1 MAPCVKR
8 QLIFSLLNAIWQT
21 TGNDVG
27 FVMNLELHDKI
38 IVVAGSSSGIGLAIA
53 DCFLSE
59 GARVQISARNKDK
72 LEAACQSLSDQYGKE
87 QVLSYCGD
95 LTEPTAISEALNKC
109 KNHFGDI
116 DAVVAN
122 IGSGKG
128 TTGWDLKTEDWNA
141 MIQTNLVGGMLLA
154 SSAVPFLKGRENP
167 SITFIS
173 SIAGSQA
180 IPTSIPYSA
189 AKAALQ
195 MAAKNLSRQ
204 LGVDGVRVNTVAP
217 GNVLFKGGTW
227 DLKIKQDPLQ
237 VNNYIEME
245 VPLGRFAEPQEIAD
259 SVVFLA
265 SRRCRFITGVLLTV
279 DGGQTR

>member
-1 MAPCVKR
+1 MDLGL
-8 QLIFSLLNAIWQT
+8 Q
-21 TGNDVG
+21 
-27 FVMNLELHDKI
+27 DKI
-38 IVVAGSSSGIGLAIA
+38 VVVAGSSGGIGLAIA

-59 GARVQISARNKDK
+59 GARVHISARNKDK
-72 LEAACQSLSDQYGKE
+72 LEDACQSLRDQYGDDR
-87 QVLSYCGD
+87 VLPYCGD
-95 LTEPTAISEALNKC
+95 LSEPPAINEALDQCND
-109 KNHFGDI
+109 HFGSI

-128 TTGWDLKTEDWNA
+128 TTGWDLKTDDWNS
-141 MIQTNLVGGMLLA
+141 MIKTNLVGGMLLA
-154 SSAVPFLKGRENP
+154 SSAVPYLKGRDNP

-173 SIAGSQA
+173 SIAGCQA
-180 IPTSIPYSA
+180 IPAPIPYSA

-204 LGVDGVRVNTVAP
+204 LGADDIRVNTVAP
-217 GNVLFKGGTW
+217 GNVLFAGGTW
-227 DLKIKQDPLQ
+227 DQKIKQDPGQ
-237 VNNYIEME
+237 VKSYIETE

-265 SRRCRFITGVLLTV
+265 SRRARFITGTLLTV

>member
-1 MAPCVKR
+1 MDLGL
-8 QLIFSLLNAIWQT
+8 Q
-21 TGNDVG
+21 
-27 FVMNLELHDKI
+27 DKI
-38 IVVAGSSSGIGLAIA
+38 IVVAGSSEGIGLAIA

-59 GARVQISARNKDK
+59 GARVHVSARNKDK
-72 LEAACQSLSDQYGKE
+72 LEDASQSLRDKHGADR
-87 QVLSYCGD
+87 VLPYCGD
-95 LTEPTAISEALNKC
+95 LSDPVNINEALAQC
-109 KNHFGDI
+109 RDHFGGI

-128 TTGWDLKTEDWNA
+128 TTGWDLKADDWNS

-173 SIAGSQA
+173 SIAGGQA
-180 IPTSIPYSA
+180 IAAPIPYGA

-204 LGVDGVRVNTVAP
+204 LGVEGIRVNTVAP
-217 GNVLFKGGTW
+217 GNVLFAGGTW
-227 DLKIKQDPLQ
+227 DRKIKQDSGQ
-237 VNNYIEME
+237 VQSYIEAE

-265 SRRCRFITGVLLTV
+265 SRRARFITGSLLTV